1 MKQQLRMEESI
12 EGMLEISPVAFVSAS
27 PAAKRRVRH

>member
-1 MKQQLRMEESI
+1 MEESI